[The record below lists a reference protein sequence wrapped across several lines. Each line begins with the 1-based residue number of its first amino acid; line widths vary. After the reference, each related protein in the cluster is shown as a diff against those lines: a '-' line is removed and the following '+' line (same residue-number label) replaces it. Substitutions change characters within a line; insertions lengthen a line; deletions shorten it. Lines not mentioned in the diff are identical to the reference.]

1 MLRAYVISVTMET
14 ADVNKVTRMRLKC
27 GRNPRVRS
35 RAQPADTSIRERN
48 VCSRKAIMCDRII
61 EFLSKHASRT
71 SNSRTLSWEERKAG
85 KKRKESCVRETGK
98 KQRKEGNG
106 GEREEKMSHGAC
118 AAVPPMRFCFT
129 SSSFFSS
136 YSPPSG
142 DFQKAGFW
150 RSRR

>member
-27 GRNPRVRS
+27 GRNQRVRS

-61 EFLSKHASRT
+61 EYLSKHASRT

-85 KKRKESCVRETGK
+85 KMRKESCVRETGK

-106 GEREEKMSHGAC
+106 GKG
-118 AAVPPMRFCFT
+118 
-129 SSSFFSS
+129 
-136 YSPPSG
+136 
-142 DFQKAGFW
+142 
-150 RSRR
+150 RRR